1 MRKIND
7 IRQDLNAAIAEYEAA
22 ATAEAR
28 DAAMAKVRTFAKEL
42 KEANEV
48 ESARQMA
55 AEDAMRNAV
64 KKAGRRLSFAKFLR
78 ESLAGQLTGLE
89 AEVAEAGREEYRVL
103 GIQPRGYVIP
113 SAYLRATGQNAG
125 TAGKS
130 MKAS

>member
-28 DAAMAKVRTFAKEL
+28 DAAMAKVRAFAKEL

-55 AEDAMRNAV
+55 AEEAMRTAV
-64 KKAGRRLSFAKFLR
+64 KNAAALL
-78 ESLAGQLTGLE
+78 LNQLLNCGP
-89 AEVAEAGREEYRVL
+89 AH
-103 GIQPRGYVIP
+103 
-113 SAYLRATGQNAG
+113 RACILCAVNCYAVHG
-125 TAGKS
+125 
-130 MKAS
+130 